1 MPGPEPAGEAGV
13 QHVGQAEPSAM
24 FTLQPEA
31 ATPHWVQ
38 TSALVCGLKAAK
50 AVMALQA
57 G

>member
-13 QHVGQAEPSAM
+13 QHVRQAEPSAM

-38 TSALVCGLKAAK
+38 TSALVCGLNAAK
-50 AVMALQA
+50 AVMAL
-57 G
+57 